1 MSVSF
6 ETLALAKQY
15 TNNSLTGTGAL
26 KGSPC
31 EIQSITPTDDGNIV
45 VFSWTNSKGV
55 AQTTKMT
62 VKNGANGKDGEKGFS
77 PTITATELE
86 DGTGVTFNIT
96 NKDGASTSVTV
107 KNGKQGERGEKGEKG
122 STPIVSATASVS
134 NTTGEPSVKVTKSG
148 TDDEPIFDF
157 AFDNIKGEKGEQG
170 KAFTYDDFTP
180 EQLKA
185 LKGEKGDISNISV
198 TATSDDTSSDTPTV
212 DVTKSGTITEPVF
225 DFAFHGLKGQK
236 GDIGEKGA
244 DGFTPTITENADNTD
259 DSYKL
264 DITNSNGTITTPNLK
279 GAKGNKGDDGVTP
292 NISISA
298 SIDETIGTPSIK
310 VTKGGTTSAP
320 TFDLAISG
328 IKGEKGDKG
337 EQGIQ
342 GATGKN
348 GADGFSPTIVAN
360 STNNSDS
367 YKLDITTKNGTI
379 TTPNLKGAKGDK
391 GDKGTG
397 IPSGGKTGQAII
409 KASDNNYDYKW
420 GSLVVNDVANATN
433 DGNGNNIVNTYATK
447 KELSAAKT
455 DAGNTYLT
463 KTDASNIY
471 VPRIDNAETLP
482 FGGFDGVNKYFKI
495 ATLTIVADSAVFPIQ
510 FEVAIRDYNITTLQI
525 IFNYSSGKDP
535 TLHSFTTD
543 SYDKFYLKKTATST
557 WNLYFSADNEWTMVS
572 IKSLFNYNRY
582 RISVSPDITPVDSI
596 PSDAIQAVNP
606 ILTKDEASKIYAT
619 KADAIIA
626 DTKITQITQE
636 DYNALPSDMQSA
648 NVYLITD

>member
-45 VFSWTNSKGV
+45 IFSWTNSKGV

-62 VKNGANGKDGEKGFS
+62 VKNGANGKDGKDGFS

-86 DGTGVTFNIT
+86 DGTGVIFNIT
-96 NKDGASTSVTV
+96 NKDGASTSATV
-107 KNGKQGERGEKGEKG
+107 KNGKQGDRGEKGEKG

-157 AFDNIKGEKGEQG
+157 VFDNIKGEKGEQG

-180 EQLKA
+180 EQLQA

-236 GDIGEKGA
+236 GDTGEKGA

-264 DITNSNGTITTPNLK
+264 DIVNSNGTITTPNLK
-279 GAKGNKGDDGVTP
+279 GEKGNKGNDGVTP
-292 NISISA
+292 NISMTA
-298 SIDETIGTPSIK
+298 SVDETVGTPSVK

-328 IKGEKGDKG
+328 IKGEKG

-342 GATGKN
+342 GETGKN
-348 GADGFSPTIVAN
+348 GADGFSPTIVADE
-360 STNNSDS
+360 TNTADS
-367 YKLDITTKNGTI
+367 YKLDITTKDGTI
-379 TTPNLKGAKGDK
+379 TTPNLKGEKGDK
-391 GDKGTG
+391 GEKG
-397 IPSGGKTGQAII
+397 
-409 KASDNNYDYKW
+409 
-420 GSLVVNDVANATN
+420 
-433 DGNGNNIVNTYATK
+433 
-447 KELSAAKT
+447 
-455 DAGNTYLT
+455 
-463 KTDASNIY
+463 
-471 VPRIDNAETLP
+471 
-482 FGGFDGVNKYFKI
+482 
-495 ATLTIVADSAVFPIQ
+495 
-510 FEVAIRDYNITTLQI
+510 
-525 IFNYSSGKDP
+525 
-535 TLHSFTTD
+535 
-543 SYDKFYLKKTATST
+543 
-557 WNLYFSADNEWTMVS
+557 
-572 IKSLFNYNRY
+572 
-582 RISVSPDITPVDSI
+582 
-596 PSDAIQAVNP
+596 
-606 ILTKDEASKIYAT
+606 
-619 KADAIIA
+619 ADA
-626 DTKITQITQE
+626 KITQITQE
-636 DYNALPSDMQSA
+636 DYDALTSDTQSA

>member
-15 TNNSLTGTGAL
+15 TNNSLASTGAL

-45 VFSWTNSKGV
+45 VFSWTDSKGIV
-55 AQTTKMT
+55 QTSKMT
-62 VKNGANGKDGEKGFS
+62 VKNGVNGKDGENGFS

-107 KNGKQGERGEKGEKG
+107 KNGKQGERGEQGEKGEKG

-236 GDIGEKGA
+236 GDTGEKGA

-279 GAKGNKGDDGVTP
+279 GSKGNKGDDGVTP

-298 SIDETIGTPSIK
+298 SIDETVGIPSVK

-328 IKGEKGDKG
+328 IKGEKG

-342 GATGKN
+342 GETGKN
-348 GADGFSPTIVAN
+348 GTDGFSPTIVAD
-360 STNNSDS
+360 STNTADS
-367 YKLDITTKNGTI
+367 YKLDITTKDGTI
-379 TTPNLKGAKGDK
+379 TTPNLKGEKGDK
-391 GDKGTG
+391 GEKG
-397 IPSGGKTGQAII
+397 
-409 KASDNNYDYKW
+409 
-420 GSLVVNDVANATN
+420 
-433 DGNGNNIVNTYATK
+433 
-447 KELSAAKT
+447 
-455 DAGNTYLT
+455 
-463 KTDASNIY
+463 
-471 VPRIDNAETLP
+471 
-482 FGGFDGVNKYFKI
+482 
-495 ATLTIVADSAVFPIQ
+495 
-510 FEVAIRDYNITTLQI
+510 
-525 IFNYSSGKDP
+525 
-535 TLHSFTTD
+535 
-543 SYDKFYLKKTATST
+543 
-557 WNLYFSADNEWTMVS
+557 
-572 IKSLFNYNRY
+572 
-582 RISVSPDITPVDSI
+582 
-596 PSDAIQAVNP
+596 
-606 ILTKDEASKIYAT
+606 
-619 KADAIIA
+619 ADA
-626 DTKITQITQE
+626 KITQITQE
-636 DYNALPSDMQSA
+636 DYNALPSDTQSA
-648 NVYLITD
+648 NVYLITDL

>member
-15 TNNSLTGTGAL
+15 TNNSLASTGAL

-45 VFSWTNSKGV
+45 VFSWTNSQGIV
-55 AQTTKMT
+55 QTSKMT
-62 VKNGANGKDGEKGFS
+62 VKNGANGKDGEDGFS

-96 NKDGASTSVTV
+96 NKDGTSTSVTV
-107 KNGKQGERGEKGEKG
+107 KNGKQGERGEKGEVG

-134 NTTGEPSVKVTKSG
+134 NTTGTPSVKVTKSG

-157 AFDNIKGEKGEQG
+157 AFENIKGEKGEQG
-170 KAFTYDDFTP
+170 EAFTYDDFTP
-180 EQLKA
+180 EQLEA

-212 DVTKSGTITEPVF
+212 DVTKSGTIAEPMF

-236 GDIGEKGA
+236 GDTGEKGA

-264 DITNSNGTITTPNLK
+264 DIANSNGTITTPNLK
-279 GAKGNKGDDGVTP
+279 GAKGDKGEKGADGTNGVTP
-292 NISISA
+292 NISMSA

-310 VTKGGTTSAP
+310 VTKGGTTDAP

-328 IKGEKGDKG
+328 IKGEKG

-342 GATGKN
+342 GETGKN
-348 GADGFSPTIVAN
+348 GTDGFSPTIVAD
-360 STNNSDS
+360 STNTADS
-367 YKLDITTKNGTI
+367 YKLDITTKDGTI
-379 TTPNLKGAKGDK
+379 TTPNLKGEKGDK
-391 GDKGTG
+391 GEKGEVGTG
-397 IPSGGKTGQAII
+397 IPTGGKTGQAII
-409 KASDNNYDYKW
+409 KASDNDYDYKW

-433 DGNGNNIVNTYATK
+433 DGDGNNIVDTYATK
-447 KELSAAKT
+447 TELNTAKT

-471 VPRIDNAETLP
+471 VPRIDKIRNGQFYPGIDDIE
-482 FGGFDGVNKYFKI
+482 NFKL
-495 ATLTIVADSAVFPIQ
+495 ATLTVAEPWINYPIE
-510 FEVAIRDYNITTLQI
+510 FEITGRGHNVTTIQI
-525 IFNYSSGKDP
+525 MFRGVSGLDP
-535 TLHSFTTD
+535 DLKQFTTD
-543 SYDKFYLKKTATST
+543 SYDGFYLKKTATST
-557 WNLYFSADNEWTMVS
+557 WDLYYKALEKLAAFS
-572 IKSLFNYNRY
+572 IKSVFNSTPIWSDGVTIDVN
-582 RISVSPDITPVDSI
+582 ITPVDSI

-606 ILTKDEASKIYAT
+606 ITKGEV
-619 KADAIIA
+619 
-626 DTKITQITQE
+626 KITQITQAG
-636 DYNALPSDMQSA
+636 YNVLPSDTQSA
-648 NVYLITD
+648 NTYLITD

>member
-62 VKNGANGKDGEKGFS
+62 VKNGVNGKDGENGFS

-96 NKDGASTSVTV
+96 NKDGTSTSVTV
-107 KNGKQGERGEKGEKG
+107 KNGKQGERGEKGEKGEIG

-236 GDIGEKGA
+236 GDTGEKGA
-244 DGFTPTITENADNTD
+244 DGFTPTITENTDNTD

-279 GAKGNKGDDGVTP
+279 GEKGDKGEKGADGTNGVTP

-298 SIDETIGTPSIK
+298 SIDETVGTPSVK
-310 VTKGGTTSAP
+310 VTKGGTTTAP

-328 IKGEKGDKG
+328 VKGAKGEKG

-342 GATGKN
+342 GETGKN
-348 GADGFSPTIVAN
+348 GTDGFSPTIIAN
-360 STNNSDS
+360 STNTADS
-367 YKLDITTKNGTI
+367 YKLDITTKDGTI
-379 TTPNLKGAKGDK
+379 TTPNLKGEKGDK

-409 KASDNNYDYKW
+409 KASDNDYDYKW

-447 KELSAAKT
+447 KELNTAKT
-455 DAGNTYLT
+455 DVSNTYLT
-463 KTDASNIY
+463 KTDAKNIY
-471 VPRIDNAETLP
+471 VPRIDDCTNISKLNDINP
-482 FGGFDGVNKYFKI
+482 YMKL
-495 ATLTIVADSAVFPIQ
+495 ATLTIDHAWEDSPI
-510 FEVAIRDYNITTLQI
+510 AIEFVGRGHYISTIQI
-525 IFNYSSGKDP
+525 LFSSGQTTDP
-535 TLHSFTTD
+535 TLQRFVTD
-543 SYDKFYLKKTATST
+543 SYDGFYLYKSATST
-557 WNLYFSADNEWTMVS
+557 WDLYYKEAVS
-572 IKSLFNYNRY
+572 YGGVGIKSIFNGSTLQNSGVH
-582 RISVSPDITPVDSI
+582 INVNITHVDSI
-596 PSDAIQAVNP
+596 PSGAIQAVNP
-606 ILTKDEASKIYAT
+606 NLTKKI
-619 KADAIIA
+619 
-626 DTKITQITQE
+626 KITQITQA
-636 DYNALPSDMQSA
+636 DYNALPSTIQSD

>member
-15 TNNSLTGTGAL
+15 TNNSLASTGAL

-45 VFSWTNSKGV
+45 VFSWTDSKGIV
-55 AQTTKMT
+55 QTSKMT
-62 VKNGANGKDGEKGFS
+62 VKNGVNGKDGENGFS

-96 NKDGASTSVTV
+96 NKDGTSTSVTV
-107 KNGKQGERGEKGEKG
+107 KNGKQGERGEQGEKGEKG

-157 AFDNIKGEKGEQG
+157 AFDNIKGEKGEKGEQG

-180 EQLKA
+180 EQLQA

-212 DVTKSGTITEPVF
+212 DVTKSGTVSEPVF

-236 GDIGEKGA
+236 GDTGEKGA

-264 DITNSNGTITTPNLK
+264 DIANSNGTITTPNLK
-279 GAKGNKGDDGVTP
+279 GAKGDKGEKGADGTNGVTP
-292 NISISA
+292 NISMSA
-298 SIDETIGTPSIK
+298 SIDGTVGTPSVK
-310 VTKGGTTSAP
+310 VTKGGTTTAP

-328 IKGEKGDKG
+328 VKGAKGDKG

-360 STNNSDS
+360 STNTADS

-391 GDKGTG
+391 GDKGIG
-397 IPSGGKTGQAII
+397 IPTGGKTGQAII
-409 KASDNNYDYKW
+409 KASDNDYDYKW

-433 DGNGNNIVNTYATK
+433 DGNGNNIVDTYATK
-447 KELSAAKT
+447 KELSTAKT
-455 DAGNTYLT
+455 DASNTYLT
-463 KTDASNIY
+463 KTDAKNIY
-471 VPRIDNAETLP
+471 VPR
-482 FGGFDGVNKYFKI
+482 
-495 ATLTIVADSAVFPIQ
+495 ADSAINTMHYIAPEMEKHFKLATLKVAQQNCDDPIQ
-510 FEVAIRDYNITTLQI
+510 FEVAVRGNEISTLLI
-525 IFNYSSGKDP
+525 AFNAQPTVDP
-535 TLHSFTTD
+535 TLKLFTTD
-543 SYDKFYLKKTATST
+543 YYDGFYLAKSATST
-557 WNLYFSADNEWTMVS
+557 WDLYCFGGTWARIS
-572 IKSLFNYNRY
+572 IKSIYNGTIVPY
-582 RISVSPDITPVDSI
+582 SNANGVIITPNITTVDSI
-596 PSDAIQAVNP
+596 PSDAIQAVKPNFA
-606 ILTKDEASKIYAT
+606 K
-619 KADAIIA
+619 
-626 DTKITQITQE
+626 KITQITQA
-636 DYNALPSDMQSA
+636 DYNALPSATQSA

>member
-15 TNNSLTGTGAL
+15 TNNSLASTGAL

-45 VFSWTNSKGV
+45 VFSWTDSKGIV
-55 AQTTKMT
+55 QTSKMT
-62 VKNGANGKDGEKGFS
+62 VKNGVNGKDGENGFS

-148 TDDEPIFDF
+148 TDNEPIFDF
-157 AFDNIKGEKGEQG
+157 AFDNIKGEKGEKGEQG

-212 DVTKSGTITEPVF
+212 DVTKSGTVSEPVF

-236 GDIGEKGA
+236 GDTGEKGT

-264 DITNSNGTITTPNLK
+264 DIANSNGTITTPNLK
-279 GAKGNKGDDGVTP
+279 GA
-292 NISISA
+292 
-298 SIDETIGTPSIK
+298 
-310 VTKGGTTSAP
+310 
-320 TFDLAISG
+320 
-328 IKGEKGDKG
+328 KGDKG

-360 STNNSDS
+360 SANTADS

-379 TTPNLKGAKGDK
+379 TTPNLKGEKGPKGDK
-391 GDKGTG
+391 GDPGE
-397 IPSGGKTGQAII
+397 IPIT
-409 KASDNNYDYKW
+409 YT
-420 GSLVVNDVANATN
+420 VV
-433 DGNGNNIVNTYATK
+433 
-447 KELSAAKT
+447 KE
-455 DAGNTYLT
+455 
-463 KTDASNIY
+463 
-471 VPRIDNAETLP
+471 V
-482 FGGFDGVNKYFKI
+482 
-495 ATLTIVADSAVFPIQ
+495 
-510 FEVAIRDYNITTLQI
+510 
-525 IFNYSSGKDP
+525 
-535 TLHSFTTD
+535 
-543 SYDKFYLKKTATST
+543 
-557 WNLYFSADNEWTMVS
+557 
-572 IKSLFNYNRY
+572 
-582 RISVSPDITPVDSI
+582 
-596 PSDAIQAVNP
+596 
-606 ILTKDEASKIYAT
+606 
-619 KADAIIA
+619 
-626 DTKITQITQE
+626 
-636 DYNALPSDMQSA
+636 
-648 NVYLITD
+648 

>member
-15 TNNSLTGTGAL
+15 TNNSLAGTGVL

-62 VKNGANGKDGEKGFS
+62 VKNGANGKDGFS

-86 DGTGVTFNIT
+86 DNTGVTFNII
-96 NKDGASTSVTV
+96 NKDGTSTSVTV
-107 KNGKQGERGEKGEKG
+107 KNGKQGERGEKGEVG

-134 NTTGEPSVKVTKSG
+134 NTVGTPSVKVTKSG

-170 KAFTYDDFTP
+170 EAFTYDDFTP

-198 TATSDDTSSDTPTV
+198 TATADDTSSDTPTV
-212 DVTKSGTITEPVF
+212 DVTKSGTIAEPMF

-236 GDIGEKGA
+236 GDTGEKGA

-259 DSYKL
+259 NSYKL

-279 GAKGNKGDDGVTP
+279 GEKGNKGDDGVTP
-292 NISISA
+292 NISMSA
-298 SIDETIGTPSIK
+298 SVDETIGIPSIK
-310 VTKGGTTSAP
+310 VTKGGTVTAP

-328 IKGEKGDKG
+328 IKGEKG

-342 GATGKN
+342 GETGKN
-348 GADGFSPTIVAN
+348 GTDGFSPTIVAD
-360 STNNSDS
+360 STNTADS
-367 YKLDITTKNGTI
+367 YKLDITTKDGTI
-379 TTPNLKGAKGDK
+379 TTPNLKGEKGDK
-391 GDKGTG
+391 GEIGTG
-397 IPSGGKTGQAII
+397 IPSGGKKGQAII
-409 KASDNNYDYKW
+409 KASDNDYDYKW
-420 GSLVVNDVANATN
+420 GSLVVDDVANATN

-447 KELSAAKT
+447 AELNTAKT
-455 DAGNTYLT
+455 DASNAYLT

-471 VPRIDNAETLP
+471 VPRIDNAHNAP
-482 FGGFDGVNKYFKI
+482 YYFNGSVSNQYFKL
-495 ATLTIVADSAVFPIQ
+495 ATLTVKTTWINYPIE
-510 FEVAIRDYNITTLQI
+510 FEISGRNHNITTLQI
-525 IFNYSSGKDP
+525 MFNPNDTTDP
-535 TLHSFTTD
+535 DLMSFTTD
-543 SYDKFYLKKTATST
+543 SYNLFYMTKTATST
-557 WNLYFSADNEWTMVS
+557 WDLYYGASYGWSMIS
-572 IKSLFNYNRY
+572 IKSIFNATV
-582 RISVSPDITPVDSI
+582 IEGVVGVSVDVNITPVSAI
-596 PSDAIQAVNP
+596 PSDAIQAVNNV
-606 ILTKDEASKIYAT
+606 T
-619 KADAIIA
+619 KADV
-626 DTKITQITQE
+626 KITQITQAGY
-636 DYNALPSDMQSA
+636 DALASDTQSA

>member
-45 VFSWTNSKGV
+45 VFSWTNSKGI

-62 VKNGANGKDGEKGFS
+62 VKNGKNGENGFS

-96 NKDGASTSVTV
+96 NKDGVSTSVTV

-180 EQLKA
+180 EQLQA

-236 GDIGEKGA
+236 GDTGEKGA

-264 DITNSNGTITTPNLK
+264 DIVNSNGTITTPNLK
-279 GAKGNKGDDGVTP
+279 GLKGNKGDDGVTP
-292 NISISA
+292 NISMTA
-298 SIDETIGTPSIK
+298 SIDETVGTPSVK

-328 IKGEKGDKG
+328 IKGEKG

-342 GATGKN
+342 GETGKN
-348 GADGFSPTIVAN
+348 GADGFSPTIVAD
-360 STNNSDS
+360 STNTADS
-367 YKLDITTKNGTI
+367 YKLDITTKDGTI
-379 TTPNLKGAKGDK
+379 TTPNLKGEKGDK
-391 GDKGTG
+391 GEKG
-397 IPSGGKTGQAII
+397 
-409 KASDNNYDYKW
+409 
-420 GSLVVNDVANATN
+420 
-433 DGNGNNIVNTYATK
+433 
-447 KELSAAKT
+447 
-455 DAGNTYLT
+455 
-463 KTDASNIY
+463 
-471 VPRIDNAETLP
+471 
-482 FGGFDGVNKYFKI
+482 
-495 ATLTIVADSAVFPIQ
+495 
-510 FEVAIRDYNITTLQI
+510 
-525 IFNYSSGKDP
+525 
-535 TLHSFTTD
+535 
-543 SYDKFYLKKTATST
+543 
-557 WNLYFSADNEWTMVS
+557 
-572 IKSLFNYNRY
+572 
-582 RISVSPDITPVDSI
+582 
-596 PSDAIQAVNP
+596 
-606 ILTKDEASKIYAT
+606 
-619 KADAIIA
+619 ADA
-626 DTKITQITQE
+626 KITQITQE
-636 DYNALPSDMQSA
+636 DYNALTSDTQSA

>member
-1 MSVSF
+1 MSISF

-15 TNNSLTGTGAL
+15 TNNSLASTGAL

-45 VFSWTNSKGV
+45 VFSWTDSKGIV
-55 AQTTKMT
+55 QTSKMT
-62 VKNGANGKDGEKGFS
+62 VKNGVNGKDGENGFS

-107 KNGKQGERGEKGEKG
+107 KNGKQGERGEQGEKGEKG

-157 AFDNIKGEKGEQG
+157 AFDNIKGEKGEKG

-180 EQLKA
+180 EQLQA

-236 GDIGEKGA
+236 GDTGEKGT

-264 DITNSNGTITTPNLK
+264 DIANSNGTITTPNLK
-279 GAKGNKGDDGVTP
+279 GAKGDKGEKGADGTNGVTP
-292 NISISA
+292 NISMSA
-298 SIDETIGTPSIK
+298 SIDGTVGTPSVK
-310 VTKGGTTSAP
+310 VTKGGTTTAP

-328 IKGEKGDKG
+328 VKGAKGDKG

-360 STNNSDS
+360 STNTADS
-367 YKLDITTKNGTI
+367 YKLDITTKDGTI
-379 TTPNLKGAKGDK
+379 TTPNLKGDKGEKGDA
-391 GDKGTG
+391 GIG
-397 IPSGGKTGQAII
+397 IPTGGKTGQAII

-433 DGNGNNIVNTYATK
+433 DGNGNNIVDTYATK
-447 KELSAAKT
+447 KELNTAKT
-455 DAGNTYLT
+455 DASNTYLT
-463 KTDASNIY
+463 KTDAKNIY
-471 VPRIDNAETLP
+471 VPR
-482 FGGFDGVNKYFKI
+482 
-495 ATLTIVADSAVFPIQ
+495 ADSAINAMHYIAMNGIENHFKLATLKVAHQFCDDPIQ
-510 FEVAIRDYNITTLQI
+510 FEVTQRGRDITTLSI
-525 IFNYSSGKDP
+525 IFENTDSNDP
-535 TLHSFTTD
+535 NIYSFTSD
-543 SYDKFYLKKTATST
+543 GYDEFYLAKSATST
-557 WNLYFSADNEWTMVS
+557 WDLYCSEKKGIWARIS
-572 IKSLFNYNRY
+572 IKSIYNGTTVTNSNV
-582 RISVSPDITPVDSI
+582 IITPDITPVDAI

-606 ILTKDEASKIYAT
+606 NLTK
-619 KADAIIA
+619 
-626 DTKITQITQE
+626 KITQITQA
-636 DYNALPSDMQSA
+636 DYNALPSATQSA

>member
-62 VKNGANGKDGEKGFS
+62 VKNGANGKNGENGFS

-236 GDIGEKGA
+236 GDTGEKGA
-244 DGFTPTITENADNTD
+244 DGFTPIITENADNTD

-279 GAKGNKGDDGVTP
+279 GSKGNKGDDGVTP

-298 SIDETIGTPSIK
+298 SVDETIGTPSVKI
-310 VTKGGTTSAP
+310 TKGGTTSAP

-328 IKGEKGDKG
+328 IKGEKG

-342 GATGKN
+342 GETGKN
-348 GADGFSPTIVAN
+348 GTDGFSPTIVADE
-360 STNNSDS
+360 TNTADS
-367 YKLDITTKNGTI
+367 YKLDITTKDGTI
-379 TTPNLKGAKGDK
+379 TTPNLKGEKGDK
-391 GDKGTG
+391 GEKG
-397 IPSGGKTGQAII
+397 
-409 KASDNNYDYKW
+409 
-420 GSLVVNDVANATN
+420 
-433 DGNGNNIVNTYATK
+433 
-447 KELSAAKT
+447 
-455 DAGNTYLT
+455 
-463 KTDASNIY
+463 
-471 VPRIDNAETLP
+471 
-482 FGGFDGVNKYFKI
+482 
-495 ATLTIVADSAVFPIQ
+495 
-510 FEVAIRDYNITTLQI
+510 
-525 IFNYSSGKDP
+525 
-535 TLHSFTTD
+535 
-543 SYDKFYLKKTATST
+543 
-557 WNLYFSADNEWTMVS
+557 
-572 IKSLFNYNRY
+572 
-582 RISVSPDITPVDSI
+582 
-596 PSDAIQAVNP
+596 
-606 ILTKDEASKIYAT
+606 
-619 KADAIIA
+619 ADA
-626 DTKITQITQE
+626 KITQITQE
-636 DYNALPSDMQSA
+636 DYDALTSDTQSA

>member
-15 TNNSLTGTGAL
+15 TNNSLSGTGAL

-45 VFSWTNSKGV
+45 VFSWTDSKGV

-62 VKNGANGKDGEKGFS
+62 VKNGANGKDGFS

-86 DGTGVTFNIT
+86 DGTGVTFNIV
-96 NKDGASTSVTV
+96 NKDGTSTSVTV
-107 KNGKQGERGEKGEKG
+107 KNGKQGERGEKGEVG

-198 TATSDDTSSDTPTV
+198 TATADDTSSDTPTV
-212 DVTKSGTITEPVF
+212 DVTKSGTIVEPIF

-236 GDIGEKGA
+236 GDTGEKGA

-292 NISISA
+292 NISMSA
-298 SIDETIGTPSIK
+298 SVDETIGTPSVK
-310 VTKGGTTSAP
+310 VTKDGTTSAP

-328 IKGEKGDKG
+328 IKGEKG

-342 GATGKN
+342 GEAGKN
-348 GADGFSPTIVAN
+348 GADGFSPTIVAD
-360 STNNSDS
+360 STNTADS
-367 YKLDITTKNGTI
+367 YKLDITTKDGTI
-379 TTPNLKGAKGDK
+379 TTPNLKGEKGDK
-391 GDKGTG
+391 GEQGTG
-397 IPSGGKTGQAII
+397 IPTGGKTGQAII
-409 KASDNNYDYKW
+409 KASDNDYDYKW

-447 KELSAAKT
+447 TELNTVKT
-455 DAGNTYLT
+455 DASNTYLT
-463 KTDASNIY
+463 KTDASSIY
-471 VPRIDNAETLP
+471 VPRIDSAINTI
-482 FGGFDGVNKYFKI
+482 DYFTANGTDKWFKL
-495 ATLTIVADSAVFPIQ
+495 ATLKVTTTYCDDPIQ
-510 FEVAIRDYNITTLQI
+510 FEIAVRNYKISTLLI
-525 IFNYSSGKDP
+525 VFDSSSTADP
-535 TLHSFTTD
+535 ALQSFTTD
-543 SYDKFYLKKTATST
+543 NYNGFYLKKTATST
-557 WNLYFSADNEWTMVS
+557 WELYCTTNTWSRIT
-572 IKSLFNYNRY
+572 IKSIYNGTTTMNYGGITVDVN
-582 RISVSPDITPVDSI
+582 ITPVDSI
-596 PSDAIQAVNP
+596 PSDAIQAVNNF
-606 ILTKDEASKIYAT
+606 T
-619 KADAIIA
+619 KADV
-626 DTKITQITQE
+626 KITQITQAGY
-636 DYNALPSDMQSA
+636 DALASDTQSA

>member
-15 TNNSLTGTGAL
+15 TNNSLAGTGAL
-26 KGSPC
+26 KGYPC
-31 EIQSITPTDDGNIV
+31 EIQSITPTNDGNIV

-55 AQTTKMT
+55 VQTTKMT
-62 VKNGANGKDGEKGFS
+62 VKNGVNGKDGKNGFS
-77 PTITATELE
+77 PTITATALE
-86 DGTGVTFNIT
+86 DGTGVIFNIT

-148 TDDEPIFDF
+148 TDDEPIFNF
-157 AFDNIKGEKGEQG
+157 TFDNIKGEKGEQG

-236 GDIGEKGA
+236 GDTGEKGA
-244 DGFTPTITENADNTD
+244 DGFTPTITESADNTD

-264 DITNSNGTITTPNLK
+264 DIANSNGTITTPNLK
-279 GAKGNKGDDGVTP
+279 GSKGNKGDDGVTP

-298 SIDETIGTPSIK
+298 SIDETVGTPSVK

-328 IKGEKGDKG
+328 IKGEKG

-342 GATGKN
+342 GETGKN
-348 GADGFSPTIVAN
+348 GADGFSPTIVTD
-360 STNNSDS
+360 STNTADS
-367 YKLDITTKNGTI
+367 YKLDITTKDGTI
-379 TTPNLKGAKGDK
+379 ITPNLKGEKGDK
-391 GDKGTG
+391 GEKG
-397 IPSGGKTGQAII
+397 
-409 KASDNNYDYKW
+409 
-420 GSLVVNDVANATN
+420 
-433 DGNGNNIVNTYATK
+433 
-447 KELSAAKT
+447 
-455 DAGNTYLT
+455 
-463 KTDASNIY
+463 
-471 VPRIDNAETLP
+471 
-482 FGGFDGVNKYFKI
+482 
-495 ATLTIVADSAVFPIQ
+495 
-510 FEVAIRDYNITTLQI
+510 
-525 IFNYSSGKDP
+525 
-535 TLHSFTTD
+535 
-543 SYDKFYLKKTATST
+543 
-557 WNLYFSADNEWTMVS
+557 
-572 IKSLFNYNRY
+572 
-582 RISVSPDITPVDSI
+582 
-596 PSDAIQAVNP
+596 
-606 ILTKDEASKIYAT
+606 
-619 KADAIIA
+619 ADA
-626 DTKITQITQE
+626 KITQITQE
-636 DYNALPSDMQSA
+636 DYNALTPDTQSA